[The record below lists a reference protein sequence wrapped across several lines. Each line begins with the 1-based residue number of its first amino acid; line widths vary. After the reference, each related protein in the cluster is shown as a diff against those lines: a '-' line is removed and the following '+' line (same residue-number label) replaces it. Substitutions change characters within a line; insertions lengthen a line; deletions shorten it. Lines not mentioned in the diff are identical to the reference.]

1 MSMDEID
8 PKILELAKKD
18 YGENCE
24 LTRRTEWSYSF
35 KCGPKSY
42 CSISRFLAEKD
53 FAISAAEI
61 QRRWPSMDERE

>member
-1 MSMDEID
+1 MDKID

-35 KCGPKSY
+35 KCGEKSY

-53 FAISAAEI
+53 FVISATEI
-61 QRRWPSMDERE
+61 RQR